1 MMCTTFFFI
10 FFFSPI
16 FFTFNQKVAC
26 VCVCVCLVVV
36 VAKQICYFL

>member
-10 FFFSPI
+10 FFFCLSFSHLI
-16 FFTFNQKVAC
+16 KKSR
-26 VCVCVCLVVV
+26 VCVCLVVVV